1 MTCLTCG
8 SPVPCCQGLRPRWD
22 ERTEMVAKVT
32 GLGVFCDTSLLLKLG
47 VSDLG
52 VPDLGWLAMGLLGLL
67 SNAGEQR
74 GHAGPIHRLL
84 GE

>member
-22 ERTEMVAKVT
+22 ERTQMVAKVT

-47 VSDLG
+47 VPDLG

-67 SNAGEQR
+67 SNAGEQL

-84 GE
+84 AE

>member
-32 GLGVFCDTSLLLKLG
+32 GLGVFCDTSLLLKL
-47 VSDLG
+47 VVPDLG
-52 VPDLGWLAMGLLGLL
+52 GPDLGWLAMGLLGLL
-67 SNAGEQR
+67 SNAGEQL

-84 GE
+84 AK

>member
-22 ERTEMVAKVT
+22 ERTQMVVKVT
-32 GLGVFCDTSLLLKLG
+32 GLGVFCDTSLLQK
-47 VSDLG
+47 LG

-67 SNAGEQR
+67 SNAGEQL

-84 GE
+84 AE

>member
-22 ERTEMVAKVT
+22 ERTQMVAKVT

-47 VSDLG
+47 GPDLG
-52 VPDLGWLAMGLLGLL
+52 GPDLGWLAMGLLGLL
-67 SNAGEQR
+67 SNAGEQL

>member
-22 ERTEMVAKVT
+22 ERTQMVAKVT
-32 GLGVFCDTSLLLKLG
+32 GLGVFCDTSLLLKLD
-47 VSDLG
+47 VPDLG
-52 VPDLGWLAMGLLGLL
+52 VFHLGWLAMGLLGLL
-67 SNAGEQR
+67 SNAGEQL

-84 GE
+84 AE

>member
-22 ERTEMVAKVT
+22 ERTQMVAKVT

-47 VSDLG
+47 GPDLG
-52 VPDLGWLAMGLLGLL
+52 GPDLGWLAMGLLGLL
-67 SNAGEQR
+67 SNAGEQL

-84 GE
+84 AE

>member
-47 VSDLG
+47 GPDLG

-67 SNAGEQR
+67 SNAGEQL

-84 GE
+84 AE

>member
-1 MTCLTCG
+1 
-8 SPVPCCQGLRPRWD
+8 
-22 ERTEMVAKVT
+22 MVAKVT
-32 GLGVFCDTSLLLKLG
+32 GLGVFCDTSLLPK
-47 VSDLG
+47 LG

-67 SNAGEQR
+67 SNAGEQL